1 MKKQRSK
8 RRRSFA
14 RREGCLRLVGERGSR
29 VKSAGGGHI
38 NGEQLGRAIAFHLS
52 PRSCY
57 ILRSTETIK
66 RLPVRFPFDPP
77 REREFDAVGFG
88 LNAVD
93 HLVVVPAYPEFDT
106 KIRLVE
112 HTRSAGG
119 QVATTLAG
127 LQRLGRRTAYV
138 GRFGS
143 DDAGRFGLEALRA
156 EGVDVER
163 AEVVEGARNQI
174 AFIVIDART
183 GERTIMWDRDER
195 LAYHEQEAPR
205 DFATRGRVL
214 HLDAHDPLPCARL
227 AREARAAGTI
237 VTVDVDNIYE
247 GLDELLP
254 HVDVL
259 ISSKEF
265 PRRLTGVDEERAALV
280 AAKSLL
286 RADAVVGMT
295 LGERGAVVFH
305 GGDFYESHAFPVPGG
320 CRDTTGA
327 GDAFHAGFIH
337 GLLGGEE
344 IEGCLR
350 AACSVAALKCRALG
364 ARTAL
369 PTAREL
375 DEFLSEAS

>member
-1 MKKQRSK
+1 M
-8 RRRSFA
+8 
-14 RREGCLRLVGERGSR
+14 
-29 VKSAGGGHI
+29 
-38 NGEQLGRAIAFHLS
+38 
-52 PRSCY
+52 
-57 ILRSTETIK
+57 
-66 RLPVRFPFDPP
+66 RFPFEPP

-106 KIRLVE
+106 KVRLVE
-112 HTRSAGG
+112 HVRAAGG
-119 QVATTLAG
+119 QTATTLAG
-127 LQRLGRRTAYV
+127 LQRLGWRTAYA

-143 DDAGRFGLEALRA
+143 DDAGRFGLEALRS
-156 EGVDVER
+156 EGVDVGR

-195 LAYHEQEAPR
+195 LAYREREAPQ
-205 DFATRGRVL
+205 DFAARGRVL
-214 HLDAHDPLPCARL
+214 HLDAHDPRACARL

-237 VTVDVDNIYE
+237 VTADVDNIYD
-247 GLDELLP
+247 GLPELLP

-280 AAKSLL
+280 AARSLL
-286 RADAVVGMT
+286 REDAVLGMT
-295 LGERGAVVFH
+295 LGGRGAVVYHAGVFL
-305 GGDFYESHAFPVPGG
+305 ESPAFAVPGG

-327 GDAFHAGFIH
+327 GDAFHTGFLH
-337 GLLGGEE
+337 GLLGGQE
-344 IEGCLR
+344 IEGCLST
-350 AACSVAALKCRALG
+350 ACAVAALKCRALG

-369 PTAREL
+369 PSAREL
-375 DEFLSEAS
+375 AEFVSVATRQ